1 MGGRRPLQLIPT
13 RTDND
18 NVYTLTLDP
27 SSLSSD
33 RTQAD
38 FVASQAIP
46 QGEYYL
52 ASSNAIPGL
61 ESDPH
66 TITFLYSDRTD
77 LATGNITVTDATK
90 NTHEGGLKTM
100 ALLSDK
106 FTVSADAP
114 EISTPLKH
122 YSTLLELPILL
133 SSNTTGAD
141 VKLNQI
147 TLETASGKFLPSIQ
161 MGFGANTN
169 TISSLSVTFA
179 DTPALSVGEPYKV
192 YMPLLAVNPLDLSGE
207 EVTLTVST
215 SAGDFTF
222 PKPGQILA
230 PGYRYTL
237 SDLNI
242 DARPNLITNEAEW
255 NQALAQGKTLL
266 ALGADVELTSS
277 APYPPTMSP

>member
-1 MGGRRPLQLIPT
+1 MPGCAGRRLHQGQRHAHLLGRGPAHLGNCCNPLHPHRLARRRTHRSVGGRRPLQLIPT

-106 FTVSADAP
+106 FTVSEGAASQD
-114 EISTPLKH
+114 ISVSLKH
-122 YSTLLELPILL
+122 YSTLLEFPILL
-133 SSNTTGAD
+133 TSNTTGTD
-141 VKLNQI
+141 VTLN
-147 TLETASGKFLPSIQ
+147 SV
-161 MGFGANTN
+161 
-169 TISSLSVTFA
+169 TISS
-179 DTPALSVGEPYKV
+179 
-192 YMPLLAVNPLDLSGE
+192 
-207 EVTLTVST
+207 
-215 SAGDFTF
+215 
-222 PKPGQILA
+222 
-230 PGYRYTL
+230 
-237 SDLNI
+237 SDHVFNS
-242 DARPNLITNEAEW
+242 
-255 NQALAQGKTLL
+255 ALAACTEE
-266 ALGADVELTSS
+266 ELKSRIFPLYFPMRRFFPWASRTRF
-277 APYPPTMSP
+277 TWRL